1 MKELLGAGPGWS
13 QLPLPGVTAG
23 KEKGEEGKKE
33 KGRRGGEEEG
43 ERECCPGTQAAN
55 TPVPT
60 IRHPPRLKTH
70 PPPQND
76 HSKCYPPGAD

>member
-33 KGRRGGEEEG
+33 KDAGEEL
-43 ERECCPGTQAAN
+43 
-55 TPVPT
+55 V
-60 IRHPPRLKTH
+60 
-70 PPPQND
+70 QNG
-76 HSKCYPPGAD
+76 KGGL